1 MTLKQLAD
9 FVCLKVNQQESE
21 DKAACMGFLQRR
33 LEMIWNDQLWKD
45 SIVEYSVAI
54 DPEAAYTPTSV
65 YLPTKGVLLL
75 PTEISRV
82 LAVRTTE
89 RALRVARHEVYYR
102 QDPDTFNATGVP
114 LDFVLLSACV
124 WEFDSNAHISLFR
137 SDEADNGSVSLD
149 LLDTNNGTDIART
162 SVTLTASETLVGEV
176 ERIDAIIKATTSGT
190 VSVRQRAGVTIRNDT
205 DAVAYFTTEPSLSR
219 ITVAAGETGAFA
231 VPPEH
236 LLAITYGAGG
246 IGVLAVLDPTGDDT
260 TIEGSVVWDGSAFT
274 YTKRCEDSIVT
285 MAATDT
291 TAALRQRIR
300 LLETPEDATTVR
312 VLGKRK
318 CPRFSDDNDQPPV
331 RGMDNLLIA
340 MAQGDMLERERQYG
354 KANLKFQEGVAL
366 LEQFKAAETIQQAH
380 NQRIIPDSGFG
391 DPAETLWR

>member
-124 WEFDSNAHISLFR
+124 WEFDSNTHVSLFR
-137 SDEADNGSVSLD
+137 SNEADNGSVSLD

-162 SVTLTASETLVGEV
+162 SVTLTASETIVGEV

-205 DAVAYFTTEPSLSR
+205 DAVAYFTTGSFWSK
-219 ITVAAGETGAFA
+219 ITLAAGETGAFA
-231 VPPEH
+231 TPPTR
-236 LLAITYGAGG
+236 LFATALDGAAILAI
-246 IGVLAVLDPTGDDT
+246 LAPTGDDT

-300 LLETPEDATTVR
+300 MLETPEDATTVR

>member
-1 MTLKQLAD
+1 MTLTQLAD
-9 FVCLKVNQQESE
+9 YVCLKVNQQEPE
-21 DKAACMGFLQRR
+21 DKTACKGFLQRR

-45 SIVEYSVAI
+45 SIVEYAVAI
-54 DPEAAYTPTSV
+54 DPESTYTPASV

-176 ERIDAIIKATTSGT
+176 ERIDAIIKSTTSGT

-205 DAVAYFTTEPSLSR
+205 DAVAYFNTGSFWSK

-231 VPPEH
+231 TPPER
-236 LLAITYGAGG
+236 LFATEFVMAGILAI
-246 IGVLAVLDPTGDDT
+246 LPPTGDDT

-331 RGMDNLLIA
+331 RGMENLLIA

-366 LEQFKAAETIQQAH
+366 LNQFKAEETIQQAH

-391 DPAETLWR
+391 DPSETLWR